1 MSEHPQPPGE
11 AGRAVRAIVL
21 GAVLGTVLTLLAR
34 ASDRRGRRAAT

>member
-21 GAVLGTVLTLLAR
+21 GVMLGSVLALLAR
-34 ASDRRGRRAAT
+34 ARDRRARRAAT